1 MKMLND
7 IVVVLKVVINI
18 IFVVSFFFFRI
29 KIKEFR
35 FVKDELD

>member
-7 IVVVLKVVINI
+7 IVVVLKVVNNI
-18 IFVVSFFFFRI
+18 IFVVLFFFFRI
-29 KIKEFR
+29 KIKELR

>member
-7 IVVVLKVVINI
+7 IVVVLKVVNNI
-18 IFVVSFFFFRI
+18 IFVVSFFFFRN
-29 KIKEFR
+29 KIKELR